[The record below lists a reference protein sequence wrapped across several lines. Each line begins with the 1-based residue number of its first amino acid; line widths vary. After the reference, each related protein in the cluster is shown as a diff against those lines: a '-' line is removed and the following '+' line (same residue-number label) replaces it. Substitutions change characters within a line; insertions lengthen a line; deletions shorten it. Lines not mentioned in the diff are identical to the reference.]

1 MTYSSRSC
9 MMPVSG
15 GSSPNDRPVPV
26 VRRPRR
32 LSVYSHRQ
40 HELRLLQQRCFQF
53 YYLLYPASHRTS
65 ANYYSAATCPFLPYF
80 WPFPRRYE
88 GDEALNVSWRRSSM
102 RSASNYHA
110 RGRLLVERE
119 KWKQRRDKWASVS
132 ALQHFIQSESLVG
145 NFQNID
151 TQPCTYWH
159 LGKYQR
165 SRKPHLLR
173 SSLTC
178 TSVQPLMFL
187 ILFSLN
193 FPELTRGAY
202 SSPIITMKSSQC
214 SRYSH
219 PYKANTLH
227 T

>member
-40 HELRLLQQRCFQF
+40 HELRLLQRCFQF

-65 ANYYSAATCPFLPYF
+65 ANYYSATTCPFLPYF

-88 GDEALNVSWRRSSM
+88 GDEALNVSWRRSSL

-119 KWKQRRDKWASVS
+119 
-132 ALQHFIQSESLVG
+132 SESNGETSGHVSLLS
-145 NFQNID
+145 NI
-151 TQPCTYWH
+151 
-159 LGKYQR
+159 
-165 SRKPHLLR
+165 S
-173 SSLTC
+173 
-178 TSVQPLMFL
+178 FN
-187 ILFSLN
+187 LN
-193 FPELTRGAY
+193 HWLAIFRISIRNPV
-202 SSPIITMKSSQC
+202 PIGI
-214 SRYSH
+214 
-219 PYKANTLH
+219 
-227 T
+227 